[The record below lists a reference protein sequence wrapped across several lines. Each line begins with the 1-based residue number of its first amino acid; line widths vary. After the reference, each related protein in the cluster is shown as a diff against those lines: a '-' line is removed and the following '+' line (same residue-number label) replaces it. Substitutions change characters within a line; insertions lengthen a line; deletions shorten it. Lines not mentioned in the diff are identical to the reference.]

1 MGLNLGHG
9 HKLAEKRWGLIA
21 VVVAMAFGATRRAP
35 RTVAVCLRCGVPP
48 ETEVADCVH
57 PRVGRVQ
64 LTPRITHL
72 LTQLRGARSFA
83 RYVATRLEQTVEIE
97 AMAGRAVLE
106 EASTPT
112 QEPRATRRARAREP
126 EAPRMDGRHRAQP
139 EAPEA
144 AAAPVVDAR
153 QRPLF
158 ADLG

>member
-1 MGLNLGHG
+1 
-9 HKLAEKRWGLIA
+9 
-21 VVVAMAFGATRRAP
+21 MAFGATRRAP

-106 EASTPT
+106 EEVPA
-112 QEPRATRRARAREP
+112 PRVQPAARRARTREP

-139 EAPEA
+139 EATETA
-144 AAAPVVDAR
+144 AVPVVDER

>member
-1 MGLNLGHG
+1 
-9 HKLAEKRWGLIA
+9 
-21 VVVAMAFGATRRAP
+21 MAFGATRRAP
-35 RTVAVCLRCGVPP
+35 RTVAVCLRCGVTP
-48 ETEVADCVH
+48 ETEVADCTH

-106 EASTPT
+106 AEETP
-112 QEPRATRRARAREP
+112 ATRVQPAPRRARAREP

-139 EAPEA
+139 EETET
-144 AAAPVVDAR
+144 AAAPVGPVVDER